1 LGVGGTQLPLPLQVG
16 TSTNWLEPL
25 QVAAPQVV
33 PLDTFW
39 QPLAPLQRPVFPQ
52 VAPVAHCPAGA
63 G

>member
-1 LGVGGTQLPLPLQVG
+1 LQVG

-33 PLDTFW
+33 PLATFW

-52 VAPVAHCPAGA
+52 VAPVPHCPLGA